1 MRLVVIAGPMFSEK
15 NSRLISEGERYA
27 NAGRKVL
34 YLKPETDEGWN
45 EKEVL
50 TANGVS
56 IPACVLKNT
65 LDIEKVHE
73 TDVIL
78 INEVQFI
85 PIYLIKQI
93 KELVRQGKTVIAA
106 GLDMDYLS
114 NSFPVTRELMCQA
127 DEVIKLKGQCRCGET
142 AVMSSI
148 SKEYRMD
155 MLNPVV
161 LGNEEKYT
169 AMCRQCY
176 YEENAEI

>member
-15 NSRLISEGERYA
+15 NSRLIAEGERYA
-27 NAGRKVL
+27 NAGYKVL

-65 LDIEKVHE
+65 LDMGKVRE
-73 TDVIL
+73 SDVIL

-85 PIYLIKQI
+85 PIYLIKQV
-93 KELVRQGKTVIAA
+93 KQLVHQGKIVIVA
-106 GLDMDYLS
+106 GLDMDYLA

-127 DEVIKLKGQCRCGET
+127 DEVIKLKGQCRCGKD

-148 SKEYRMD
+148 SKEYRTH

-161 LGNEEKYT
+161 LGNEDKYT

-176 YEENAEI
+176 YEENTGI